1 MPLITITLGE
11 GEEEQDLR
19 FEVTMENYNQH
30 INDSMP
36 DEKVGPAYNFLMAH
50 VHQEDKAKFKDIIL
64 VDEKVPRGMLA
75 ILMMGE
81 VSQAMNGTLSVKIKK
96 PSKSLNK

>member
-11 GEEEQDLR
+11 GEDEQDLR
-19 FEVTMENYNQH
+19 FEVTMEDYNQH
-30 INDSMP
+30 INESTP
-36 DEKVGPAYNFLMAH
+36 TEKVGPAYNFLMKH
-50 VHQEDKAKFKDIIL
+50 VHQEDKAKFREVIL
-64 VDEKVPRGMLA
+64 DGKVPRGMLA

-96 PSKSLNK
+96 PSTSLNK